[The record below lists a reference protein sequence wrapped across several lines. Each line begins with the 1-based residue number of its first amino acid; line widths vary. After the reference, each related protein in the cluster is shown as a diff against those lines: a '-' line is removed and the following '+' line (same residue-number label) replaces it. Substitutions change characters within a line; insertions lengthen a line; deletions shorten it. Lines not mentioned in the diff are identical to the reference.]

1 VGDLSRKKGGG
12 AVTRTSDWIQTFSG
26 RQFWPL
32 EPAPEDVHIVDIA
45 HALSNICRYTGHT
58 REFYSVADHSI
69 RVSKIVP
76 AEDAL
81 WGLLHD
87 ASEAYIC
94 DVARPVKHFPAF
106 GELYRQIEDR
116 LMAAICQKFGLP
128 LEQPASIKT
137 ADNILLHTE
146 RRDLM
151 ARPPQPWR
159 DPHEPLPDI
168 IRPLMPFVAERNFRR
183 RFRELTGE

>member
-1 VGDLSRKKGGG
+1 MSRN
-12 AVTRTSDWIQTFSG
+12 SDWIQTFTG

-32 EPAPEDVHIVDIA
+32 DPHPEEVCIEDIA
-45 HALSNICRYTGHT
+45 HALSNICRYTGHV

-69 RVSKIVP
+69 RVARIVP
-76 AEDAL
+76 APDAL

-94 DVARPVKHFPAF
+94 DVARPVKQYPGF

-116 LMAAICQKFGLP
+116 LMLCICEAFNLP
-128 LEQPASIKT
+128 AEQPASIKP

-159 DPHEPLPDI
+159 DPHPPLPGTI
-168 IRPLMPFVAERNFRR
+168 FPRTPREAEQEFLELFAEVKAGRIGPWE
-183 RFRELTGE
+183 REG

>member
-1 VGDLSRKKGGG
+1 MSRNG
-12 AVTRTSDWIQTFSG
+12 DWIQTFTG

-32 EPAPEDVHIVDIA
+32 DPKPEDVHIEDIA
-45 HALSNICRYTGHT
+45 HALSNICRYTGHVHT
-58 REFYSVADHSI
+58 FYSVAEHSV
-69 RVSKIVP
+69 RVSRIVP
-76 AEDAL
+76 PEHAM

-94 DVARPVKHFPAF
+94 DLSRPIKRSPGL
-106 GELYRQIEDR
+106 GEMYCQVEDR
-116 LMAAICQKFGLP
+116 LMDCIRDHFGLNP
-128 LEQPASIKT
+128 GPHASVKL

-159 DPHEPLPDI
+159 DAHEPLTEV
-168 IRPLMPFVAERNFRR
+168 IRPWAPGVAEIAFLE
-183 RFRELTGE
+183 RFAELEL